1 MKMAEVES
9 VGRLHPH
16 RDVNKTSSGS
26 VVSSSSSKSR
36 LLMLQRK
43 LRKVK
48 DPATTAQQEPN
59 TVVITKKKLDG
70 FLEKTQSKLTIS
82 TAETSCTSSL
92 SQSHVNH
99 SFDYPI
105 SNMPSQLGSDSYA
118 SGSKAEE
125 SFAESFATFAL
136 GSHAQDAAE
145 LFKEWRSLY
154 ALSAEN
160 SEHYADDEADD
171 EDEQTEHCPDDDE
184 TASHRPEAEEKEV
197 ERHVIIDGTPSDLA
211 QLTIESSCDTMSTA
225 NHHIPTPPGTTSV
238 PCSFNFDFFGGEML
252 KSVARTVSQ
261 MAGQVMDDDSE
272 YSDDNSSCSGN
283 SDSIE
288 ENKNFI
294 PNKLLHYDK
303 GSTTYDEGETKPSIT
318 WTFDASEA

>member
-1 MKMAEVES
+1 MNMAEVES
-9 VGRLHPH
+9 VGRLPPH
-16 RDVNKTSSGS
+16 GGVKKTSNGS

-48 DPATTAQQEPN
+48 DPAKTTQQQPN

-105 SNMPSQLGSDSYA
+105 SNFPSQLGSDSYA

-125 SFAESFATFAL
+125 SFADSFATFAL
-136 GSHAQDAAE
+136 GSHAQEAAV

-171 EDEQTEHCPDDDE
+171 EDEQTEDCPDDDE

-211 QLTIESSCDTMSTA
+211 QLTIESSCETMTTV
-225 NHHIPTPPGTTSV
+225 NEHIPTPPGTTSV

-252 KSVARTVSQ
+252 KSVVKKMSQ
-261 MAGQVMDDDSE
+261 MAVQAIDDDSE
-272 YSDDNSSCSGN
+272 CSDDNSSCSGN
-283 SDSIE
+283 SESME
-288 ENKNFI
+288 ENNNLI

-303 GSTTYDEGETKPSIT
+303 SSSAYDEGETNPSIT
-318 WTFDASEA
+318 WTFDSSQA